1 VRAAAAREGRWP
13 PARLLAVHQ
22 PLKDQRQGFTSGI
35 HTQREGSLCVLH
47 LLAVHHQ
54 LLTLRT
60 SASTAPSPAPA
71 PTVVVVVVIEVI
83 EVKVEPPLNLGRV
96 TQPELLQAKQQA
108 FTSGRSQQGSCREP
122 QGSTASGQAVG
133 GGMQRKGRAG
143 QGRQGA
149 YRASFRC
156 AQCYATLCEQ
166 QG

>member
-1 VRAAAAREGRWP
+1 M
-13 PARLLAVHQ
+13 
-22 PLKDQRQGFTSGI
+22 
-35 HTQREGSLCVLH
+35 CVLH

-71 PTVVVVVVIEVI
+71 PTVVVVVVIEV
-83 EVKVEPPLNLGRV
+83 KVEPPLNLGRV

-108 FTSGRSQQGSCREP
+108 FTSGKSQQGSCREP

-133 GGMQRKGRAG
+133 GGMQRKGTAG

-156 AQCYATLCEQ
+156 AQCCATLCEQ